1 MSDKASFERALHAE
15 VDGLHKDQH
24 DDLAKMKRLLGT
36 VAWCTVCGWEP
47 K

>member
-1 MSDKASFERALHAE
+1 MSETAFERALRSE

-24 DDLAKMKRLLGT
+24 DELAKMKRLLGT
-36 VAWCTVCGWEP
+36 VGWCTVCGWMP

>member
-1 MSDKASFERALHAE
+1 MSDESAFARAARRE
-15 VDGLHKDQH
+15 FDGLHKDQH
-24 DDLAKMKRLLGT
+24 DDLAKMKRLFGT